1 MFVQY
6 SILILI
12 SSGKHVESGSFKS
25 FALVLSRDAGL
36 MAVEIFFYH
45 TYCMYLFAFSYLFLS
60 KIFLCFDYKC
70 IM

>member
-36 MAVEIFFYH
+36 MAVEIFF
-45 TYCMYLFAFSYLFLS
+45 TTRTVCIYLLLVIYFCQRYFFAL
-60 KIFLCFDYKC
+60 ITNA
-70 IM
+70 